1 MKCARIAN
9 DGGWR
14 CSDTGQNEGSYDKRV
29 NRSDSP
35 YRLFSWRDKLLFA
48 GHAFS
53 LFDGHD
59 LARGDPSELF
69 AFAIRPAYRYV
80 GCGRFAQAEVH
91 TEIALRDEGT
101 TAPGLV
107 NLLVTTPGS
116 GDP

>member
-1 MKCARIAN
+1 M
-9 DGGWR
+9 
-14 CSDTGQNEGSYDKRV
+14 
-29 NRSDSP
+29 
-35 YRLFSWRDKLLFA
+35 LFA

-101 TAPGLV
+101 TAPDLV
-107 NLLVTTPGS
+107 NLLVTTRG
-116 GDP
+116 